1 MKKVLGIVLGLVVGV
16 AVWALAV
23 SVFGPLSLWRPAD
36 GTDGLVQAVV
46 GGATAAP
53 GWVIAAAVFFGL
65 SLLLM
70 SFTGSRYR
78 YGLIGTVSG
87 LLFLVAAWAVWFLG
101 IGIPGQMA
109 LFGQFP
115 SSETWTEFKAMW
127 FSGGEPAALLGRY
140 TLLPIAVLIGASFGG
155 QVCGM
160 VVRALGGGRKR
171 VVRSVSFG

>member
-1 MKKVLGIVLGLVVGV
+1 MKNVLGIVLGLVVGV
-16 AVWALAV
+16 VVWALAT
-23 SVFGPLSLWRPAD
+23 SVLGVLSLWRPAD

-46 GGATAAP
+46 GGVTATP

-78 YGLIGTVSG
+78 YGQMGAVSG
-87 LLFLVAAWAVWFLG
+87 LLFLFVAWALWFSG
-101 IGIPGQMA
+101 VGIPGQTA

-115 SSETWTEFKAMW
+115 SSEMWTEFKAMW
-127 FSGGEPAALLGRY
+127 FSGGTPAALLGRY
-140 TLLPIAVLIGASFGG
+140 TLLPLAVLIGASLGG
-155 QVCGM
+155 QACGM

-171 VVRSVSFG
+171 VVRAVNFG